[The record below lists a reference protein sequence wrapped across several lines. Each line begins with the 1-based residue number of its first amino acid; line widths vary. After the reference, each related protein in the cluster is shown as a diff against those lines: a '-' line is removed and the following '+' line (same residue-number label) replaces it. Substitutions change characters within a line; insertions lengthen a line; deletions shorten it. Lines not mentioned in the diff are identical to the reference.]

1 VFWYKKRKTYVT
13 AVPYSHPHPLTKLNL
28 HYPPLEKGRDTALRV
43 LRPIFRSSSYLTSTP
58 PQHQLIKHDFSVEEG
73 PWDRPH
79 EQQGYLAL

>member
-1 VFWYKKRKTYVT
+1 
-13 AVPYSHPHPLTKLNL
+13 
-28 HYPPLEKGRDTALRV
+28 V